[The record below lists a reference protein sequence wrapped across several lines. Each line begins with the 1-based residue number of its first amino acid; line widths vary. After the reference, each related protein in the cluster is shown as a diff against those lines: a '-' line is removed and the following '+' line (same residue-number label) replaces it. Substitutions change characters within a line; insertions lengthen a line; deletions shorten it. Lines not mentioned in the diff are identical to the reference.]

1 MTGIRPAGAPPMLR
15 NRNLIILFCCQLI
28 SISGSVVMVTVAGL
42 VGSDLAP
49 NPAFATLPMSLVVVG
64 TALAAAPGAML
75 MSRTGRRPGF
85 MLGASLG
92 VVSMVI
98 AVWSV
103 SAGSFGGFL
112 AATLLFGLNLAF
124 VQQYRF
130 AAAESVRP
138 EDAPRAISLVLF
150 APIGGAL
157 LGPELILRG
166 DAIIPGIAFAGAFAG
181 LAMLY
186 LLAFGILALLEPVA
200 APDPPLAVR
209 ADEAGASIVR
219 RPVFWVAVSCGVIAY
234 GVMALIMTATPI
246 SMRVFDQFDLRDTSN
261 VIRSHVIAMYLPSL
275 VFSWLMV
282 RIGLQRLLLGG
293 VALFAAVVVVA
304 AADRTWL
311 HYWGALVLL
320 GIGWNWLYLGGT
332 TLLTRIYR
340 SEERFVAQAINEFSV
355 FAMSA
360 AASLLA
366 GYLLQLAGWRFMVMS
381 VVPLLIGLAI
391 LLAGF
396 YGRIRT
402 AAVGQAA

>member
-1 MTGIRPAGAPPMLR
+1 MLR
-15 NRNLIILFCCQLI
+15 NRNLMILFGCQLI

-42 VGSDLAP
+42 VGNDLAA

-64 TALAAAPGAML
+64 TALAAAPAAIL

-92 VVSMVI
+92 VLSMLV

-103 SAGSFGGFL
+103 SVASFGGFML
-112 AATLLFGLNLAF
+112 ATLLFGLNLAF

-130 AAAESVRP
+130 AAAESVPP
-138 EDAPRAISLVLF
+138 EDGPRAISLVLF
-150 APIGGAL
+150 APIGGAI
-157 LGPELILRG
+157 LGPEMIMYGGYLV
-166 DAIIPGIAFAGAFAG
+166 PGVPYAGTFAA

-186 LLAFGILALLEPVA
+186 LLAFGLLAMMKSMDA
-200 APDPPLAVR
+200 HQPPAGEKP
-209 ADEAGASIVR
+209 EATAGGVVR
-219 RPVFWVAVSCGVIAY
+219 RPVFWVAVACGVIAY
-234 GVMALIMTATPI
+234 GVMALIMTATPL
-246 SMRVFDQFDLRDTSN
+246 SMRVFDQFDMRDTTN

-282 RIGLQRLLLGG
+282 RLGLQRLLLGG
-293 VALFAAVVVVA
+293 VLLFGLVIVIA
-304 AADRTWL
+304 AADRTWM

-340 SEERFVAQAINEFSV
+340 SEERFTAQAINEFSV

-366 GYLLQLAGWRFMVMS
+366 GYLLQLTGWRYMVLS
-381 VVPLLIGLAI
+381 VTPILIALGALLV
-391 LLAGF
+391 GF
-396 YGRIRT
+396 YARIRV
-402 AAVGQAA
+402 ASVRPVA